1 MSSKIF
7 ADAINNVSEQTEARV
22 RLSVEIVERIF
33 QLMQQKDMNQND
45 LARAL
50 GKTPSEISKWLSGTH
65 NFTLKS
71 IQRLELFLEQPIL
84 KVVREPEELVSQ

>member
-7 ADAINNVSEQTEARV
+7 ADAINNVSKETEARV
-22 RLSVEIVERIF
+22 QLSVEIVERIF
-33 QLMQQKDMNQND
+33 QLMRLKNMNQND
-45 LARAL
+45 LARSL

-71 IQRLELFLEQPIL
+71 IQRLELFLGQPIL
-84 KVVREPEELVSQ
+84 KVVREPEELAV

>member
-7 ADAINNVSEQTEARV
+7 ADAINNVSEETEARV

-33 QLMQQKDMNQND
+33 QLMRHKNMNQND
-45 LARAL
+45 LARSL

-71 IQRLELFLEQPIL
+71 IQRLELFLGQPIL
-84 KVVREPEELVSQ
+84 KVVSEPEELAV

>member
-1 MSSKIF
+1 MEIF
-7 ADAINNVSEQTEARV
+7 ENAINNVSPETEARI
-22 RLSVEIVERIF
+22 RLSVEIVERIS
-33 QLMQQKDMNQND
+33 QLMQQKNMNQND

-71 IQRLELFLEQPIL
+71 IQKLEAFLGKPIL
-84 KVVREPEELVSQ
+84 KVVSEPIAA

>member
-1 MSSKIF
+1 MGSKIF
-7 ADAINNVSEQTEARV
+7 EEAINNVSTGTEARV
-22 RLSVEIVERIF
+22 RLSVEIVERIDK
-33 QLMQQKDMNQND
+33 LMQQKNMNQND

-71 IQRLELFLEQPIL
+71 IQKLEFILGQPIL
-84 KVVREPEELVSQ
+84 KVVVEPMAV

>member
-1 MSSKIF
+1 MASKIF
-7 ADAINNVSEQTEARV
+7 EEAINNISTETEARV
-22 RLSVEIVERIF
+22 RLSVEIVERIV
-33 QLMQQKDMNQND
+33 QLMQQKNMNQND

-71 IQRLELFLEQPIL
+71 IQKLEFFLGQPIL
-84 KVVREPEELVSQ
+84 KVVKEPLAM

>member
-1 MSSKIF
+1 MASKIF
-7 ADAINNVSEQTEARV
+7 EEAINNISTETEARV
-22 RLSVEIVERIF
+22 RLSVEIVERIA
-33 QLMQQKDMNQND
+33 QLMQQKNMNQND

-71 IQRLELFLEQPIL
+71 IQKLEFILGRPIL
-84 KVVREPEELVSQ
+84 KVVDEPMAM

>member
-7 ADAINNVSEQTEARV
+7 ADAINNVSEETEARV

-33 QLMQQKDMNQND
+33 QLMRLKNMNQND
-45 LARAL
+45 LARSL

-71 IQRLELFLEQPIL
+71 IQRLELFLGQPIL
-84 KVVREPEELVSQ
+84 KVVREPEELAV

>member
-1 MSSKIF
+1 MGSKIF
-7 ADAINNVSEQTEARV
+7 EEAINNVSTETEARV
-22 RLSVEIVERIF
+22 RLSVEIVERIA
-33 QLMQQKDMNQND
+33 QLMQQKNMNQND

-71 IQRLELFLEQPIL
+71 IQKLEFILGQPIL
-84 KVVREPEELVSQ
+84 KVVVEPMAV

>member
-7 ADAINNVSEQTEARV
+7 EDAINAIPLETEARV
-22 RLSVEIVERIF
+22 RMSIEIVERIF
-33 QLMQQKDMNQND
+33 HIMERKNLNQNN
-45 LARAL
+45 LAKML

-71 IQRLELFLEQPIL
+71 IQKLEFVLGQPIL
-84 KVVREPEELVSQ
+84 KVVNEVVAA